1 MSEHVPTVTM
11 ENCFCLG
18 KKSTAA
24 TNFGLHLHIFMGSG
38 YRVANLSSLSLSLCA
53 VHGYCFEWANVSGQ
67 TTSRASFVPLSAGY
81 DFCAEGVICGEN
93 SECKNLNTKA
103 ECECRSGYA
112 SIHGDSTYC
121 EGRTTECTVPGAVLV
136 TACQLLLCFW
146 HHEMQAVI
154 KAVLCNKLADNK
166 RTAWTP
172 VSVLGIIRLWSW
184 LLNISSI
191 GDQNETKPVL

>member
-1 MSEHVPTVTM
+1 MLRTCCISDNDWKRADRHNGELLVSV
-11 ENCFCLG
+11 

-24 TNFGLHLHIFMGSG
+24 INFGRHLHIFMGSG
-38 YRVANLSSLSLSLCA
+38 YRVAHLSSLSLSLCA

-121 EGRTTECTVPGAVLV
+121 EGRTPERTVPGAVWA

-146 HHEMQAVI
+146 HHVMLPVI
-154 KAVLCNKLADNK
+154 KAELCNKLADNK
-166 RTAWTP
+166 RTEDSMDPWVCP
-172 VSVLGIIRLWSW
+172 WD
-184 LLNISSI
+184 N
-191 GDQNETKPVL
+191 